1 MGGGAPGYRPLI
13 ESFVAGRLA
22 ADAFAARYTALFA
35 AEDYL
40 IGEPYAA
47 LAALFAKVDS
57 YASGAADR
65 LETEDTLRAAAAA
78 TLARLNGENTT

>member
-13 ESFVAGRLA
+13 ESFVARRSD
-22 ADAFAARYTALFA
+22 ADTFAMRFTAMFA

-40 IGEPYAA
+40 TGEPYAA

-57 YASGAADR
+57 YASGASDIV
-65 LETEDTLRAAAAA
+65 ETEDTLRAAATA
-78 TLARLNGENTT
+78 TLARLNGKETP